1 VNASKPP
8 MFSTSPTVPPVCPE
22 RPRTVRLVRARETDD
37 LSRDDRRLLLDHL
50 SGCGECR
57 STAVSLDS
65 TLFFAPMAGPATDV
79 TDSEGR
85 KMASDVLAVLEGQ
98 RIDRRIRRPRRSIL
112 NSPVLKVAA
121 LLLLGAGLAG
131 LISLHPWGGD
141 AKAPAR
147 VATVMEG
154 TAATKVHAVPAA
166 ASAPLIETVDSPGVK
181 VYQFSADA
189 PGQPAVV
196 FVVDRNSDL

>member
-1 VNASKPP
+1 
-8 MFSTSPTVPPVCPE
+8 
-22 RPRTVRLVRARETDD
+22 
-37 LSRDDRRLLLDHL
+37 
-50 SGCGECR
+50 
-57 STAVSLDS
+57 
-65 TLFFAPMAGPATDV
+65 MAGPATDV

-85 KMASDVLAVLEGQ
+85 QMASNVLAVLEGQ
-98 RIDRRIRRPRRSIL
+98 RIDRRIRRPLRSVL
-112 NSPVLKVAA
+112 NRPVLRVAA

-131 LISLHPWGGD
+131 LISLHPWAGD

-147 VATVMEG
+147 VAAM
-154 TAATKVHAVPAA
+154 TKVHAVPAT
-166 ASAPLIETVDSPGVK
+166 ASAPLIETVESPGVK